1 MSSYSFLLKHSHFL
15 AIAMMRDGLEFS
27 EACRLLGLPDK
38 PMDQAGLSERISA
51 EVMFRACEKL
61 NEFYGDKLKCFRVGF
76 TIQPTNYSL
85 WAQLVSQH
93 STLREAWQSYIDN
106 FNRLGNFGKPEVF
119 ETANEYILK
128 SCIDE
133 ADLKGAEMLLELRI
147 AAVAKFNYILSSDM
161 FPDLIKEVHFQHGPS
176 AHLNLYEQIAGCKV
190 VFNSDFTG
198 LVLDRK
204 YVDREILSPDP
215 DLRRI
220 VLDKIQ
226 RMNRDNDRVSV
237 SQSVTELVTRAFP
250 RAIKQVEVADSLDMS
265 VSSLKRRLAMEGVT
279 YQEVLDRARNL
290 AAKSL
295 LTETN
300 KSMQMI
306 AEELGFASL
315 SSFSQTF
322 RRLNDQSPSHFRKV
336 GNA

>member
-1 MSSYSFLLKHSHFL
+1 
-15 AIAMMRDGLEFS
+15 
-27 EACRLLGLPDK
+27 
-38 PMDQAGLSERISA
+38 
-51 EVMFRACEKL
+51 
-61 NEFYGDKLKCFRVGF
+61 
-76 TIQPTNYSL
+76 
-85 WAQLVSQH
+85 
-93 STLREAWQSYIDN
+93 
-106 FNRLGNFGKPEVF
+106 
-119 ETANEYILK
+119 
-128 SCIDE
+128 
-133 ADLKGAEMLLELRI
+133 
-147 AAVAKFNYILSSDM
+147 
-161 FPDLIKEVHFQHGPS
+161 
-176 AHLNLYEQIAGCKV
+176 
-190 VFNSDFTG
+190 